1 VVDIDEVRGVVYAGA
16 EYGAFDLVNA
26 LTKKDAK
33 AVFRI
38 YENMSR
44 TTEPQ
49 MLLGALNWQYSSSY
63 ARAKMQG
70 LDKNKLGRVFAL
82 LHEAD
87 MAVKT
92 SHSHVMDDLL
102 VKLLKI

>member
-1 VVDIDEVRGVVYAGA
+1 
-16 EYGAFDLVNA
+16 
-26 LTKKDAK
+26 
-33 AVFRI
+33 
-38 YENMSR
+38 
-44 TTEPQ
+44 
-49 MLLGALNWQYSSSY
+49 
-63 ARAKMQG
+63 MQG
-70 LDKNKLGRVFAL
+70 LDKKKLDRVFAL